1 LQVAQT
7 GRLLLRWLTPGDAEF
22 IRELVNEPSW
32 IEYIGDKGVRTREDA
47 ARYLESGPLAMYR
60 KLGYGLYC
68 VESKE
73 RGQPIGICGLIK
85 RETLDDVD
93 IGFAFLPR
101 YWGHGYAFES
111 ASAVMSYG
119 RSVLGMSRVVAI
131 LSQSNERSR
140 KLLGALGFA
149 FERMIS
155 MPPGGEELLLY
166 ASGGDARSSNRH
178 ARIGPGDATPC

>member
-1 LQVAQT
+1 MQVTQT
-7 GRLLLRWLTPGDAEF
+7 ERLLLRWLTPGDAEF

-47 ARYLESGPLAMYR
+47 ARYLENGPLAMYR

-73 RGQPIGICGLIK
+73 LARPIGICGLIK
-85 RETLDDVD
+85 RDTLDDVD

-101 YWGHGYAFES
+101 YWGQGYAFES
-111 ASAVMSYG
+111 ASAILTYG
-119 RSVLGMSRVVAI
+119 RRILGLSRVVAI
-131 LSQSNERSR
+131 LSQDNERSR

-149 FERMIS
+149 FERTVAMT
-155 MPPGGEELLLY
+155 PGGEALSL
-166 ASGGDARSSNRH
+166 H
-178 ARIGPGDATPC
+178 AVSL